1 MRRAADTN
9 IDQPTVPD
17 ATKRRTSSTPPRQR
31 PGHDE
36 LGHEASNYKAQS
48 SGQVAGANN
57 ADYTQLQASITVGHI
72 IPNAQ
77 RPELFQLRTIDV
89 IRFAVSVVVL

>member
-31 PGHDE
+31 PE